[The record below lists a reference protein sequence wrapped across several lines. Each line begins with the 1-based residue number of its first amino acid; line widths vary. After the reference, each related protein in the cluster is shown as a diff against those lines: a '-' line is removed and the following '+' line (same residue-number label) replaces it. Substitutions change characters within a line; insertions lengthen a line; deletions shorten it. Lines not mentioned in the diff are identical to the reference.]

1 MKLETRIFIC
11 FLLMAVLI
19 LLTGC
24 RSTKWEWLPDN
35 NEKEPNK
42 HSSPLKPPTPK
53 GITII
58 KGSF

>member
-1 MKLETRIFIC
+1 
-11 FLLMAVLI
+11 MAILI

-42 HSSPLKPPTPK
+42 HSSPLKPPTPQ